1 MKKSADFWKKRKNQ
15 RTLDRL
21 DILNKHKSAMVDAIN
36 LTKKRKTKK
45 SAEDEART
53 LRLLRSFP
61 L

>member
-1 MKKSADFWKKRKNQ
+1 VKKSADFWKKRKNQ

-21 DILNKHKSAMVDAIN
+21 DILNKHKSAMVDA
-36 LTKKRKTKK
+36 LTSLKRKTKK